1 MSLKINW
8 SVKTPWHGPSM
19 GVAGSEL
26 RAPVLVD
33 LFSTLINL
41 EGLFRYERFKI
52 IIIFSLKKLAR
63 HDLGP
68 VSFSRWCLDAPTI
81 PFTSRPLLPIVKNG
95 RRTIRSVGSFVFF
108 THSSHSRSLFYS
120 KSCLWRLVL
129 VMQISSPLSLT
140 VSVHHT
146 LYSQIRNYSF

>member
-1 MSLKINW
+1 
-8 SVKTPWHGPSM
+8 M
-19 GVAGSEL
+19 GVARSGL
-26 RAPVLVD
+26 WAPALVD

-41 EGLFRYERFKI
+41 EVLFRYERFRI

-63 HDLGP
+63 HDLGS

-81 PFTSRPLLPIVKNG
+81 LLTYTVPAILKNG
-95 RRTIRSVGSFVFF
+95 QRTIRSV
-108 THSSHSRSLFYS
+108 SSLFSLPIHLTPVSFYS

-140 VSVHHT
+140 VSVHHM